1 VTKFRKVA
9 SMALAILAVSAMSFA
24 AGEQKVAGKV
34 KAVSGATVTVVADDG
49 NEWTFQT
56 AQGARVIAPGGHHK
70 SDALTAAGDKK
81 TIDHFVRE
89 NQRVT
94 VQYREQGG
102 TRYIETL
109 RVL

>member
-1 VTKFRKVA
+1 
-9 SMALAILAVSAMSFA
+9 
-24 AGEQKVAGKV
+24 
-34 KAVSGATVTVVADDG
+34 VTVIAADG
-49 NEWTFQT
+49 NEWTFK
-56 AQGARVIAPGGHHK
+56 ASQGARVLAPGASHK
-70 SDALTAAGDKK
+70 ANALTRAGEKQ

-94 VQYREQGG
+94 VQYREQDG